1 MFFVDIA
8 NQQAFLFG
16 RLVINCKQK
25 ILLFYIREFQAVSV
39 AFIHRLQP

>member
-8 NQQAFLFG
+8 NKQASRIG